1 MSKRHDEQTILRA
14 RQEIQD
20 LIQRME
26 DRLGD
31 PMCERRTRELYQAID
46 CLNKILEGQ
55 EVFCG

>member
-1 MSKRHDEQTILRA
+1 MSKRHDEHMLHATRV
-14 RQEIQD
+14 EIQD
-20 LIQRME
+20 EIQRME